1 MVLDGTGAD
10 EIFGGYWNR
19 YAGFAMRDAARL
31 RDKPWLGAIRAGG
44 MLPPALAELS
54 DDALLRDAL
63 PCPSDQLLPKGAPGW
78 PGRCQI

>member
-10 EIFGGYWNR
+10 EIFGGYWSR

-63 PCPSDQLLPKGAPGW
+63 CPSDQLLPERGAPG
-78 PGRCQI
+78 